1 MTALLASVRSLD
13 EALVALAGG
22 ADLIDLKE
30 PSRGALGA
38 LDHAAVRICVNAL
51 GGRRPLSATVGDD
64 PEMDPDRMAGAVGR
78 MAEAGVDY
86 IKVGF
91 FNRPRAVDCA
101 KALAPMCARLKL
113 VAVLFADDVL
123 QEELVDVLAGSG
135 FAGAMLDTARKDGK
149 SLRDWQAPGRLEDF
163 VARTRKHGLLSG
175 LAGALQPE
183 DIPPLL
189 ALGPDYLGFR
199 GALCRNGVRGLEL
212 DAAKVAGIRAAIPKR
227 FPAMGRALPPFSE
240 PGPHAESSA
249 SAASQSA
256 FPSSLTPNRPVA

>member
-13 EALVALAGG
+13 EARVALAGG

-64 PEMDPDRMAGAVGR
+64 PEMDPDRMLGAVGR
-78 MAEAGVDY
+78 MAETGVDY

-101 KALAPMCARLKL
+101 RALAPLCARRKL

-123 QEELVDVLAGSG
+123 QEDLIEVLASSG

-149 SLRDWQAPGRLEDF
+149 SLRDWQAPGRLRDF

-175 LAGALQPE
+175 LAGSLQPQ

-189 ALGPDYLGFR
+189 AMGPDYLGFR
-199 GALCRNGVRGLEL
+199 GALCRNGLRGLEL
-212 DAAKVAGIRAAIPKR
+212 DAAKLAGIRATIPER
-227 FPAMGRALPPFSE
+227 FPAMGRAVPPCAV
-240 PGPHAESSA
+240 PAPQAENNA
-249 SAASQSA
+249 GAASQSA
-256 FPSSLTPNRPVA
+256 FPSSLTLNRPAA